1 MKTSGV
7 LEEGKTIK
15 IKFSGSG
22 KNIGKRLK
30 VSKEI
35 ISWLSSDLGR
45 AMKPWLKVLQ
55 IYNKKDTRTYQHF
68 LESDWKF
75 LAACVC
81 ALGAANEEHACT
93 WGKCARLDRCDT
105 SKHWSILNAEKE
117 HVHWKKYK
125 SVQS

>member
-15 IKFSGSG
+15 IKFSASG

-35 ISWLSSDLGR
+35 ISWLPSDQGR

-55 IYNKKDTRTYQHF
+55 I
-68 LESDWKF
+68 
-75 LAACVC
+75 
-81 ALGAANEEHACT
+81 
-93 WGKCARLDRCDT
+93 
-105 SKHWSILNAEKE
+105 
-117 HVHWKKYK
+117 
-125 SVQS
+125 